1 MQYGT
6 QGDQSGGSSGILT
19 RSDND
24 VDKCEGNMSQ
34 EERAGYN
41 S

>member
-1 MQYGT
+1 
-6 QGDQSGGSSGILT
+6 
-19 RSDND
+19 

-41 S
+41 SWWAVLRVSQGNPYEGKGHEAE